1 MRTQFTRRAR
11 LMSGGAAAVMLLAFA
26 GMAQAQ
32 TTTDEAEVDEI
43 IVTGIRA
50 GIESSINEKKNN
62 TSIVEVITA
71 EDIGKLPDVSI
82 AEALAR
88 LPGLASQ
95 RQDGRSQAISIRG
108 LGPDFTTALLNG
120 REQVTTGDNRGVE
133 FDQYPSELLGSV
145 LVYKTPNS
153 TLVGQGLAGTVDLRT
168 VRPLDYGRQAIALN
182 YRYEWN
188 DIGAL
193 VGGSTDAGQ
202 RYSVSYIDQFAD
214 DTIGIALGYA
224 HMSSPYQSERYESW
238 GYPTDAGGNFLIGG
252 EKAFVM
258 SAELERDGYFG
269 VFEYRPND
277 RFRATLDAF
286 YSEFDNTQVI
296 SGIEFPL
303 AWGGSSGA
311 CPGAPDVCRPGP
323 VLTGATVADGFVTS
337 GTFSNVKA
345 VVRNDVTQRDSNLTS
360 LGLNMEYQLSDRWS
374 IEADLSYSAVE
385 RTDIIL
391 ETYAGT
397 GRNIAGALDTV
408 NFSLNDDNI
417 VVLDTA
423 LDYADPNLILL
434 TAAQGW
440 GATSEFPG
448 GQDGYLNS
456 PAIEDELQ
464 AARLTLHGDLDNN
477 LFSGIHFG
485 LSASS
490 REKSL
495 TADEWFLF
503 IPGGASVRV
512 PDAYY
517 TGTTDL
523 SYVGIPGVVAWDAL
537 GLVNSD
543 FYTLR
548 RNENGDVRN
557 KDWVVSEDLV
567 IGYVM
572 LDIDSMA
579 GSVPVTGNLGMQ
591 FQSVDQESSGW
602 VVSGTGATYN
612 EAYITRGDSYTEI
625 LPSLNVIF
633 ELQDDLFLRTA
644 LSRTLSRPRMDQ
656 MRASRTFNFNAANN
670 LPGLPVQNGP
680 WSANGGNPELRPW
693 IANVADVSVEKYF
706 GGNRGYV
713 SLAAFYRDL
722 ETFIYDANVPFD
734 FTGFPTGGPVPVT
747 NQGISYS
754 PENGSGGGMWG
765 VEFALSLPFDIF
777 SESLE
782 GFGGFLSV
790 SQNDS
795 QIKQT
800 PTSAPTAIPGL
811 SETVGNLTLY
821 YEKNGFQSRISA
833 RYRSEFLGEVSGFA
847 NGRTLRQVGEE
858 TVLDAQIGYEFQS
871 GPIEGLSVL
880 AQVNNITDE
889 PFYTFQNGD
898 ERQVIN
904 HQQYGRT
911 FLLGVNYRF

>member
-26 GMAQAQ
+26 GAAQAQ
-32 TTTDEAEVDEI
+32 TADEAEVDEI

-62 TSIVEVITA
+62 TSIVEVVTA

-193 VGGSTDAGQ
+193 VGGSTDTGQ

-214 DTIGIALGYA
+214 DTIGIAIGYA

-238 GYPTDAGGNFLIGG
+238 GYPTDGNGDLIIGG
-252 EKAFVM
+252 EKSFVM

-303 AWGGSSGA
+303 YWSGA
-311 CPGAPDVCRPGP
+311 TLSNTQAS
-323 VLTGATVADGFVTS
+323 DGRVQT
-337 GTFSNVKA
+337 GTFSNVRA

-360 LGLNMEYQLSDRWS
+360 LGLNMEYQINDRWS
-374 IEADLSYSAVE
+374 LEADLSYSAVE

-397 GRNIAGALDTV
+397 GRNGTGATDTV
-408 NFSLNDDNI
+408 NFEVDDNG
-417 VVLDTA
+417 VTVLDTQ

-434 TAAQGW
+434 TSPQGW
-440 GATSEFPG
+440 GATGEFPG

-456 PAIEDELQ
+456 PSTDDELQ

-477 LFSGIHFG
+477 VFSGIHFG

-490 REKSL
+490 REKSF

-503 IPGGASVRV
+503 IAGGASVPI

-517 TGTTDL
+517 AGTTDL
-523 SYVGIPGVVAWDAL
+523 SYIGVPGVVAWDAL
-537 GLVNSD
+537 GLINSD
-543 FYTLR
+543 FYELR
-548 RNENGDVRN
+548 RNENGDVRS
-557 KDWVVSEDLV
+557 KDWVVSEDLT

-572 LDIDSMA
+572 LDIDYMA

-602 VVSGTGATYN
+602 VVSGTGASYN

-625 LPSLNVIF
+625 LPSMNLIF

-656 MRASRTFNFNAANN
+656 MRASRTYSFNVANN
-670 LPGLPVQNGP
+670 IPGIDPYSGQSP
-680 WSANGGNPELRPW
+680 WSASGGNPELRPW

-734 FTGFPTGGPVPVT
+734 FSGFPTGGPVPVT
-747 NQGISYS
+747 NQGLSYS

-765 VEFALSLPFDIF
+765 VEFALSVPFDIF

-795 QIKQT
+795 EIKQT

-811 SETVGNLTLY
+811 SETVANLTLY
-821 YEKNGFQSRISA
+821 YEKNGFQSRVST

-847 NGRTLRQVGEE
+847 NGRTLRQVGAE
-858 TVLDAQIGYEFQS
+858 TVIDAQIGYEFQS
-871 GPIEGLSVL
+871 GPMEGLSIL
-880 AQVNNITDE
+880 AQVNNLTDE

-898 ERQVIN
+898 ELQVIN
-904 HQQYGRT
+904 YQQYGRT